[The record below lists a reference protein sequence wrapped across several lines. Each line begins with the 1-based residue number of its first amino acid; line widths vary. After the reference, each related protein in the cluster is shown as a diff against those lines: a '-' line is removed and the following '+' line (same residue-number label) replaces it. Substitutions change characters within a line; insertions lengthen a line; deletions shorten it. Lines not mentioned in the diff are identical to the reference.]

1 MTVTSVDKNTERLTM
16 TITAEFD
23 APVERVWQL
32 WDDPRQLEQW
42 WGPPEWPATVV
53 DHDLTPDGRINYFMT
68 GPDGDKAH
76 GWWRVVK
83 VDAPTFLEFEDGF
96 AHDIGVEDPN
106 MPVMIIRVTLQEKS
120 DGTRMAIETAFPS
133 RAAMDQMIE
142 MGMDEGMSAAMGQMD
157 DILRVTPTRGA

>member
-1 MTVTSVDKNTERLTM
+1 MTVKSVDKDTERLTM

-53 DHDLTPDGRINYFMT
+53 DHDLTKDGRINYFMT

-76 GWWRVVK
+76 GWWRVLS
-83 VDAPTFLEFEDGF
+83 VDAPRFLEFEDGF
-96 AHDIGVEDPN
+96 ARDIGVPDPD
-106 MPVMIIRVTLQEKS
+106 MPVMIICVTLES
-120 DGTRMAIETAFPS
+120 EAEATRMAIETTFPS

-142 MGMDEGMSAAMGQMD
+142 MGMDEGMAAAMGQMD
-157 DILRVTPTRGA
+157 DIVRATRTRGA